1 MHYKILYVDDEK
13 ANLSSFHALLRREYE
28 VFLAES
34 GGEALNIL
42 EQEKINL
49 IISDQR
55 MPAMTGVE
63 LLELVRAKYP
73 EVIRMVLTGYTDMQA
88 IVDAIN
94 KGNIY
99 YYITKPWKG
108 EELKVIL
115 SNALEA
121 YSLRQKNKT
130 LEKQNILAQ
139 FEILKNQ
146 INPHFLFNCIN
157 VLSSMIKTDPDQ
169 AVFFTNKFAKLYRS
183 ILQLREHLVISL
195 EEELEFAD
203 AYIELQRI
211 RFKNKLKIN
220 LHISDVH
227 RSASLPPFSIQ
238 LLLENVFK
246 HNIISS
252 DDPMTIDISSIGN
265 DQLCIKNTL
274 QKRAV
279 PEDST
284 GIGLSNLKNRY
295 ALISDREME
304 VGSDENYFW
313 VTLPLIPEA

>member
-1 MHYKILYVDDEK
+1 MQYKILYVDDEK
-13 ANLSSFHALLRREYE
+13 ANLSSFNALLRRDYK

-34 GGEALNIL
+34 GAEALEFL
-42 EQEKINL
+42 ASEKIDL

-63 LLELVRAKYP
+63 LLEQVRLKYP

-94 KGNIY
+94 KGKIY

-108 EELKVIL
+108 DELKVIL

-121 YSLRQKNKT
+121 YSLRQKNKS

-169 AVFFTNKFAKLYRS
+169 AVYFTNKFAKLYRS
-183 ILQLREHLVISL
+183 ILQLREHLIISL
-195 EEELEFAD
+195 EEELDFVE

-211 RFKNKLKIN
+211 RFKNKIEIN
-220 LHISDVH
+220 LDIAEAH

-246 HNIISS
+246 HNIVSS
-252 DDPMTIDISSIGN
+252 DAPITIDISSKSN
-265 DQLCIKNTL
+265 DRLCIKNTL
-274 QKRAV
+274 RKRVV
-279 PEDST
+279 PEAST
-284 GIGLSNLKNRY
+284 GIGLSNLKSRY
-295 ALISDREME
+295 ALITDVEME
-304 VGSDENYFW
+304 IDSDENYFW
-313 VTLPLIPEA
+313 VNLPLIPEA